1 MFQIFDLLTGELIPK
16 AEYADLIR
24 VERPSKVK
32 NSDETKKEIYEMS
45 SVGYGFTK
53 KSSVNNIIDF
63 TADWKNYIYAKE
75 IEKDGFCYALQF
87 AVKNV
92 DDALMV
98 SIATRMHATVIK
110 RNADI
115 VWFQT
120 SIHGSL
126 HFVSVHFY
134 RLKIKAEDVFDVKI
148 LVFNDKREMVDAF
161 DSNYDDVLMKI
172 SELIKASSN
181 SFPNSQ
187 KNSRLGDESQMS
199 LKKNVSNDIK
209 SETTDFEQIKVPSDI
224 ADKSIGYLKCSSRLL
239 NALYK
244 QQVRTIGEFVS
255 MNRADCMKLPD
266 VGVTTIR
273 EAMALINHI
282 KKGETDGLFECSEN
296 ESKDE
301 FEYGESSSNEAG
313 IEQEKETIVD
323 YPEVS
328 IDELGLSSRT
338 TNALKRA
345 GVFTLEQL
353 MFLTETNLNSMNNVG
368 LKSVKEVLDF
378 QRRYHSDVQIFSS
391 TDREEYSSVGS
402 RAHKVIDMAFP
413 VLLGKDHYSVSYID
427 LSGSIEEDISISK
440 VGFSIRTYN
449 ALAKNGIVSV
459 NQLAFLDF
467 DNVRKIKNLGAKS
480 LSEIIDFYKNNACVS
495 ALDSVGNG
503 YDKELYEYIALE
515 LKDLPYSKEILNK
528 IKRGLIEKNEQIKD
542 LKANKDAESLVRDER
557 FIKLIW
563 NNESVRE
570 SYASY
575 LLSVVSDEED
585 RLGAP
590 AVELFKEIG
599 LHDKTINYLVETS
612 KIELLDGVYRLRRP
626 RINDWL
632 ASLDERASSV
642 IKMRLEGKT
651 LEECGQIVGVTR
663 ERIRQIESK
672 AIRKKPTLREDD
684 YGYWYQRYY
693 YDKESFSLIF
703 GENLVL
709 YKYLELVYKHG
720 TTDVEQMLDDE
731 KITRELYTRV
741 SKYVNRNSVFIEDE
755 YILCRRDLICRKL
768 AELYC
773 SDKDISFEDF
783 YILYMGFLKENNLDD
798 NEKLLFP
805 SERAFAARIED
816 SKYALMKY
824 GRRFRYYPIEEVD
837 LDVLVEGLHFEQYKD
852 IEISTLKLLRDN
864 IELMSEYDIRDEYEL
879 HNLLKKTEES
889 WNHNLGCKVLIT
901 RMPFISFGEADRE
914 RQTREFL
921 YKIAPVS
928 MDEFCARYEEEYG
941 VIARTVLANFSIYIS
956 EYYHNGMCTV
966 NQPLFSPEEK
976 EFMKNYL
983 LGDFYFVEDI
993 KEAFAEKFKNSDVG
1007 KVNPRTIKELGFK
1020 TYIDYVISTKYSS
1033 AYEYFKTFLT
1043 RANTIDLRNQDRRL
1057 SYVQVLSAV
1066 LEDLRSS
1073 YELLEYEDMK
1083 FVKLNHVHSVYP
1095 HINKEYI
1102 NEYVSKVLEYASG
1115 ERYFT
1120 IKKLRNDGFE
1130 HDIFGTALGDWFA
1143 SGLIKNSRRV
1153 RFLKTAGTVIFY
1165 QGERQI
1171 TTADF
1176 IRYILK
1182 KEKKMDIYD
1191 FMNYAQEEYGISLE
1205 KDKIIQMIK
1214 NTNMY
1219 YDTIMEK
1226 IYLSKE
1232 YYYDEI

>member
-32 NSDETKKEIYEMS
+32 DSDKTKKEIYEMS

-53 KSSVNNIIDF
+53 KPSVDSIKEL
-63 TADWKNYIYAKE
+63 TADWKNYVYAKDV
-75 IEKDGFCYALQF
+75 EKVGFWYALQF

-110 RNADI
+110 RDADS

-134 RLKIKAEDVFDVKI
+134 RLKIESEDVFDVKI
-148 LVFNDKREMVDAF
+148 LVLNDKREIVETF

-172 SELIKASSN
+172 AELIKA
-181 SFPNSQ
+181 FPNSQ
-187 KNSRLGDESQMS
+187 KKSTLDDESQIP
-199 LKKNVSNDIK
+199 LKKNDNNIK
-209 SETTDFEQIKVPSDI
+209 SKETEPEQIKVPSDI
-224 ADKSIGYLKCSSRLL
+224 ADRLIGCLKCSNRLL

-244 QQVRTIGEFVS
+244 QQVKTIGEFVS

-282 KKGETDGLFECSEN
+282 KKGETDALIECSEN

-301 FEYGESSSNEAG
+301 IRYGESLSNEAE
-313 IEQEKETIVD
+313 IEQEKETIVE

-328 IDELGLSSRT
+328 IDQLGLSSRT
-338 TNALKRA
+338 TNALKRS
-345 GVFTLEQL
+345 GVFTLGEL
-353 MFLTETNLNSMNNVG
+353 MFLTETDLNSMNNVG
-368 LKSVKEVLDF
+368 LKSINEVLDY
-378 QRRYHSDVQIFSS
+378 QRRIHSDLQDFSCA
-391 TDREEYSSVGS
+391 DREDVLSTGS
-402 RAHKVIDMAFP
+402 GVHRVIDMAFP
-413 VLLGKDHYSVSYID
+413 VLLGKEHYSVSYRD
-427 LSGSIEEDISISK
+427 MSGLIEEDISILK
-440 VGFSIRTYN
+440 VGFSIRTSN
-449 ALAKNGIVSV
+449 ALAKNGIDSV

-480 LSEIIDFYKNNACVS
+480 LSEIIDYYKNNACVS
-495 ALDSVGNG
+495 TIDSAGNG
-503 YDKELYEYIALE
+503 YDKELYEYISLE
-515 LKDLPYSKEILNK
+515 LKDLPCSKEMMNT
-528 IKRGLIEKNEQIKD
+528 IKRGLIENYEQINH
-542 LKANKDAESLVRDER
+542 LKANKDVESLVCDER
-557 FIKLIW
+557 FTKLIW
-563 NNESVRE
+563 DKESVRE
-570 SYASY
+570 IYASY
-575 LLSVVSDEED
+575 LLSVVSDDED
-585 RLGAP
+585 KLGVS

-626 RINDWL
+626 RISDWL

-672 AIRKKPTLREDD
+672 AIRKKPVLREDD
-684 YGYWYQRYY
+684 YGYWYQRYC

-703 GENLVL
+703 GKGPVL

-720 TTDVEQMLDDE
+720 TADVEQMLDDD
-731 KITRELYTRV
+731 KISRELYTQV
-741 SKYVNRNSVFIEDE
+741 SKFVNRNSVFIEDE

-783 YILYMGFLKENNLDD
+783 YILYMGFLKDNNLED

-837 LDVLVEGLHFEQYKD
+837 IDELVGGLHFEQYKD
-852 IEISTLKLLRDN
+852 IEISTLKLIRDN

-879 HNLLKKTEES
+879 HNLLKKTEGS
-889 WNHNLGCKVLIT
+889 WNHNLECKVLIT

-928 MDEFCARYEEEYG
+928 MDEFCTRYEEEYG
-941 VIARTVLANFSIYIS
+941 VISRTVLANFSIYIS

-966 NQPLFSPEEK
+966 NQPLFSQEEK

-993 KEAFAEKFKNSDVG
+993 KEAFAEKFKNSDIG
-1007 KVNPRTIKELGFK
+1007 KINPRTIKELGFK
-1020 TYIDYVISTKYSS
+1020 TYIDYVISSKYSS

-1083 FVKLNHVHSVYP
+1083 FIKLDHVHSVYP

-1102 NEYVSKVLEYASG
+1102 NEYVSKVLKCASG

-1143 SGLIKNSRRV
+1143 SGLVKNSRRV

-1191 FMNYAQEEYGISLE
+1191 FINYAQEEYGISLE